1 MQKIIDFFTVH
12 YVGVCILGGG
22 VMSFI
27 VALLRQKQ
35 AKIKPFS
42 VCVSEALLC
51 AFLSSGIAQVAIY
64 FFSMRPESSMFIGTF
79 CGFLGT
85 DFLKSLL
92 RSLIENYAN
101 RTLKK

>member
-12 YVGVCILGGG
+12 YAGFCILGGG

-27 VALLRQKQ
+27 VALLRQKKAQ
-35 AKIKPFS
+35 IKPLS

-64 FFSMRPESSMFIGTF
+64 LFDMRPESSMFIGTF

-85 DFLKSLL
+85 DFLKSVLKG
-92 RSLIENYAN
+92 LIEDYAN
-101 RTLKK
+101 RSIKK